1 MKNVLLIGIA
11 GVYNY
16 GCEAIVRGTV
26 SILKSVDPDI
36 QVSYASYNYEDDKER
51 LSGCDVHV
59 IMRPKRKR
67 WTIHNVLRK
76 LLSYVG
82 IRYIVPYDTLSWIKN
97 FDTVFSIGGD
107 IYTLNPDGS
116 CYLELPK
123 FLYKCQRKGLR
134 YILWGA
140 SVGKFERNRSVLEF
154 YKKHL
159 PQIDLIVA
167 REPDTVAYLERLG
180 VKGNVCLAPDPAFQI
195 KGFRK
200 TEKTDSG
207 TVLGINLSPLSA
219 LYEYGSEEKAIKVQV
234 QSLIRLMELMDS
246 DVVLLPHVL
255 SPYPNDNDL
264 AYLRNLYGVVPDVW
278 RERITLVDTDPG
290 FLGIKSYLSCCDYVI
305 AARMHCAINAIT
317 TSVPTLF
324 LSYSDKS
331 KGMSK
336 FVYGSED
343 FVISLKDFEDTHLV
357 VDKLRD
363 LPSVSRL
370 AWIQEFDY
378 GALFAG

>member
-1 MKNVLLIGIA
+1 M
-11 GVYNY
+11 
-16 GCEAIVRGTV
+16 
-26 SILKSVDPDI
+26 
-36 QVSYASYNYEDDKER
+36 
-51 LSGCDVHV
+51 
-59 IMRPKRKR
+59 
-67 WTIHNVLRK
+67 
-76 LLSYVG
+76 
-82 IRYIVPYDTLSWIKN
+82 
-97 FDTVFSIGGD
+97 
-107 IYTLNPDGS
+107 
-116 CYLELPK
+116 
-123 FLYKCQRKGLR
+123 
-134 YILWGA
+134 
-140 SVGKFERNRSVLEF
+140 
-154 YKKHL
+154 
-159 PQIDLIVA
+159 
-167 REPDTVAYLERLG
+167 
-180 VKGNVCLAPDPAFQI
+180 
-195 KGFRK
+195 
-200 TEKTDSG
+200 
-207 TVLGINLSPLSA
+207 SPLSA
-219 LYEYGSEEKAIKVQV
+219 LYEYGSEEKAIEVQV

>member
-123 FLYKCQRKGLR
+123 FLHKCQRKGLR

-159 PQIDLIVA
+159 PQIDLLLP
-167 REPDTVAYLERLG
+167 ENP
-180 VKGNVCLAPDPAFQI
+180 
-195 KGFRK
+195 
-200 TEKTDSG
+200 
-207 TVLGINLSPLSA
+207 
-219 LYEYGSEEKAIKVQV
+219 
-234 QSLIRLMELMDS
+234 IRLRIWSVWES
-246 DVVLLPHVL
+246 KGTFVLLPILHF
-255 SPYPNDNDL
+255 
-264 AYLRNLYGVVPDVW
+264 R
-278 RERITLVDTDPG
+278 
-290 FLGIKSYLSCCDYVI
+290 
-305 AARMHCAINAIT
+305 
-317 TSVPTLF
+317 
-324 LSYSDKS
+324 S
-331 KGMSK
+331 KGSGRQK
-336 FVYGSED
+336 KQIPE
-343 FVISLKDFEDTHLV
+343 
-357 VDKLRD
+357 
-363 LPSVSRL
+363 
-370 AWIQEFDY
+370 
-378 GALFAG
+378 LF